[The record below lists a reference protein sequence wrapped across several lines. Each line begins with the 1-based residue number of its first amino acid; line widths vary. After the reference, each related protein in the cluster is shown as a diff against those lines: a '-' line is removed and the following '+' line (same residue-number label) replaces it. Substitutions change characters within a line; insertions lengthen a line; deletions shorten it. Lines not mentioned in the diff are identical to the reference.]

1 MTRRADRF
9 QPIRRGFPGRMSAWR
24 DGRALHDAD
33 TGQRPRTVEVVIREV
48 TAPQQVTELLATE
61 PGAPLLLRSR
71 RFLVE
76 GRPVQLARSY
86 YPLELVRGTQITEHD
101 TGPGGAYARLA
112 EIGHEPVEFTET
124 LQARMPSPE
133 ETDRLELPGGT
144 PVVAILRAA
153 YAAEG
158 RCVEV
163 TAMVLDGS
171 AYELEYSS
179 VLS

>member
-1 MTRRADRF
+1 MTRQADRF
-9 QPIRRGFPGRMSAWR
+9 QPIRRGFPGRMFAWR
-24 DGRALHDAD
+24 SGRAIQDAD
-33 TGQRPRTVEVVIREV
+33 TGRRPRAVDVVIREAA
-48 TAPQQVTELLATE
+48 APQQIAELLATE
-61 PGAPLLLRSR
+61 VDAPLLLRSR

-86 YPLELVRGTQITEHD
+86 YPLELVRGTQITEND

-112 EIGHEPVEFTET
+112 EIGHEPVEFIET
-124 LQARMPSPE
+124 VCTRMPSPE
-133 ETDRLELPGGT
+133 EGEQLELPGGT
-144 PVVAILRAA
+144 PVFAVLRAA

-163 TAMVLDGS
+163 TEMILDGS

-179 VLS
+179 GRP